1 MSVLDSIHVCLALSS
16 LHSVISSQVVF
27 LCTLEA
33 FIGLLYAG
41 MCAAILFGKVNRVQC
56 HAPVEF
62 ANPVCL
68 LYEDVESFVHS
79 YRGGEDDSDEDVFA
93 IEEDEV
99 ITNHPRSSSVIG
111 ESVRTVTCPVLKFQV
126 VNEVSLFVSVS
137 LYCT

>member
-1 MSVLDSIHVCLALSS
+1 M
-16 LHSVISSQVVF
+16 F

-68 LYEDVESFVHS
+68 LYEEMESFVHS
-79 YRGGEDDSDEDVFA
+79 YREEPDSDEDIFV
-93 IEEDEV
+93 IEEDGDIAKFSRPV
-99 ITNHPRSSSVIG
+99 SFMGDSVSSSSRACLLI
-111 ESVRTVTCPVLKFQV
+111 
-126 VNEVSLFVSVS
+126 
-137 LYCT
+137 CTQFLHQIFNSTSAKGKKRHENCDLPHS